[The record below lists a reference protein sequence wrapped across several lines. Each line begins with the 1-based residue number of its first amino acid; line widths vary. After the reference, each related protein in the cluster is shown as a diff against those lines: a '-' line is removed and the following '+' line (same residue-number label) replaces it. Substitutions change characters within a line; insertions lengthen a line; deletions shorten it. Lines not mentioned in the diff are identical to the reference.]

1 MHSFGHTQPPLTDVR
16 YGGEH
21 DENQRNNDEK
31 RGGDDGGGGETE
43 MDAGEWSSLA
53 LVQLPLAPHL
63 PLQPQHQLPLPHCL
77 LRPAP
82 GLQGS
87 LQC

>member
-1 MHSFGHTQPPLTDVR
+1 MHTFGHTQPPLTDVR
-16 YGGEH
+16 CGAEQ
-21 DENQRNNDEK
+21 DENQRNND
-31 RGGDDGGGGETE
+31 GGGGEKE

-53 LVQLPLAPHL
+53 LVQLPLATHL